1 MTISLDWKSD
11 PREVYEPKLCRLR
24 NVYRT
29 IPARRQYYC
38 DQCHGII
45 AKGEDYDVMA
55 VAGAG
60 LSGYTHP
67 ARFHTG
73 CREEHINKV
82 NQKYAEDWGIFLY
95 FCAWC
100 GRYKEYKDYGGQ
112 VGLSHG
118 ICDDCSIDETPLWH
132 RGVRERG
139 GNQEI
144 HRGAKG

>member
-67 ARFHTG
+67 ARLHTG
-73 CREEHINKV
+73 CREDHIKKV
-82 NQKYAEDWGIFLY
+82 NRKFAEDWGIFLY
-95 FCAWC
+95 LCAWC
-100 GRYKEYKDYGGQ
+100 GKYKEYKDYGGQ
-112 VGLSHG
+112 AGLSHG
-118 ICDDCSIDETPLWH
+118 ICGDCSIDEKPTRYTELA
-132 RGVRERG
+132 RKE
-139 GNQEI
+139 
-144 HRGAKG
+144 